1 MRKAIVNC
9 LTGRSWRFK
18 SFDSLTVSTIKRPKK
33 TCKDKMEFIDFQA
46 EVDDSDND
54 NLEHDFVE
62 NNGSKNFVNDSQME
76 PDTSLNFNRKS
87 HNQSREMHDAL
98 K

>member
-1 MRKAIVNC
+1 MRRAIVNC

-18 SFDSLTVSTIKRPKK
+18 RFNSLTVSTIKRPKK
-33 TCKDKMEFIDFQA
+33 NFKDKMEFIDFQV

-54 NLEHDFVE
+54 NLEHGFVE
-62 NNGSKNFVNDSQME
+62 NDGSKNFVNDSQME
-76 PDTSLNFNRKS
+76 PGTSLNFNRKS

>member
-1 MRKAIVNC
+1 MRRAIVNC

-33 TCKDKMEFIDFQA
+33 ICKDKMEFIDFQA
-46 EVDDSDND
+46 EVDDSDNG

-62 NNGSKNFVNDSQME
+62 NDGSKNFVNDSQME
-76 PDTSLNFNRKS
+76 PGTSLNFNRKS

>member
-1 MRKAIVNC
+1 MRRAIVNC

-18 SFDSLTVSTIKRPKK
+18 RFNSLTVSTIKRPKK
-33 TCKDKMEFIDFQA
+33 NFKDKMEFIDFQA

-54 NLEHDFVE
+54 NLEHHFVE
-62 NNGSKNFVNDSQME
+62 NDGSKNFVNDSQME
-76 PDTSLNFNRKS
+76 PGTSLNFNRKS